1 MHNLHLFHVHVT
13 GDQYE
18 SGRPTRSS
26 SVLSQ
31 NQKVKQVLAFI
42 PCALFKYL
50 CIYAGLYQTFVGLNS
65 VFLWSVTYFV
75 DGPI

>member
-1 MHNLHLFHVHVT
+1 MSQVGLQGQAQFC
-13 GDQYE
+13 
-18 SGRPTRSS
+18 
-26 SVLSQ
+26 Q

-42 PCALFKYL
+42 PYALFKYH